1 MKKKTDEQILEL
13 QKQVEEWKNKY
24 LRALADYQNLE
35 KRTFQEKEATRRF
48 AVEIF
53 LGRLLPVVDTLERAQ
68 DHLHNQGLAL
78 ALKEFFALLHE
89 QGVEKIKSVGREFN
103 PHEMECVEVV
113 DGEENKVVEE
123 VLPGYRLQGKVLRIA
138 QVKVGK
144 RERNEHAEELAK
156 EQLAKGDYM

>member
-103 PHEMECVEVV
+103 PHEMECVEV
-113 DGEENKVVEE
+113 
-123 VLPGYRLQGKVLRIA
+123 
-138 QVKVGK
+138 
-144 RERNEHAEELAK
+144 
-156 EQLAKGDYM
+156 